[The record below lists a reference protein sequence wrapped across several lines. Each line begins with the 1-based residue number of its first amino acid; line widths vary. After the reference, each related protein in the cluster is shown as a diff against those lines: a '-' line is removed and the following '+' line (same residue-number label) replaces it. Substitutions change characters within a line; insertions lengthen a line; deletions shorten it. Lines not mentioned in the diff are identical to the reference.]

1 MDSVF
6 LLDGKVYNVE
16 VEKDSLERSFAVT
29 DTEQSGRT
37 LDYAM
42 DRDIIGTFY
51 NYTMKVYPKTEDLA
65 AYDAFYEM
73 TFPYGQETLT
83 FQAYIT
89 QGKDKLR
96 IRRGKNIWGLDGLS
110 LNFTAMEPQRR
121 R

>member
-1 MDSVF
+1 MGSVF
-6 LLDGKVYNVE
+6 LMDGKAYNVE

-29 DTEQSGRT
+29 DSEQSGRAM
-37 LDYAM
+37 DYNM

-51 NYTMKVYPKTEDLA
+51 NYTMKIYPKMDDLA
-65 AYDAFYEM
+65 SYDAFYNIISD
-73 TFPYGQETLT
+73 PNYALT
-83 FQAYIT
+83 FQAYVS

-96 IRRGKNIWGLDGLS
+96 IRNGKNIWGMDGLS